1 MKINIYQEPDLSE
14 NHVDLHYNQMDE
26 ETKAIKQ
33 YLSAF
38 EGMIPGKDEE
48 TEKERMLTPGEI
60 LYIEVVDRKTY
71 AYLKNSVWRI
81 SYGLQQF
88 MDKFGSVGFARN
100 NKSMLVNIY
109 HIQELKAQMNMRVNI
124 KMDNGEQI
132 VLNRSYKDEFYKY
145 LEKKV
150 TELWKL

>member
-1 MKINIYQEPDLSE
+1 MKINIYQEPDLKE

-26 ETKAIKQ
+26 ETKAIQQ

-38 EGMIPGKDEE
+38 EGLIPGKDEE
-48 TEKERMLTPGEI
+48 TERERMLVPGEI

-71 AYLKNSVWRI
+71 AYLKDSVWRI

-88 MDKFGSVGFARN
+88 MERFGQVGFARN
-100 NKSMLVNIY
+100 NKSMLVNVY
-109 HIQELKAQMNMRVNI
+109 HIQELKAQVNMRVNI
-124 KMDNGEQI
+124 VMDNGEQI
-132 VLNRSYKDEFYKY
+132 VLNRSYKNEFYKY

-150 TELWKL
+150 TES

>member
-1 MKINIYQEPDLSE
+1 MKINIYQEPDLNE

-48 TEKERMLTPGEI
+48 TERERMLTPGEI

-88 MDKFGSVGFARN
+88 MDKFSSAGFARN

-109 HIQELKAQMNMRVNI
+109 HIQELKAQVNMRVNI
-124 KMDNGEQI
+124 EMDNGEQI

-150 TELWKL
+150 TEL

>member
-1 MKINIYQEPDLSE
+1 MKINIYQEPDLNE

-48 TEKERMLTPGEI
+48 TERERMLTPGEI

-88 MDKFGSVGFARN
+88 MDKFSSVGFARN

-109 HIQELKAQMNMRVNI
+109 HIQELKAQVNMRVNI
-124 KMDNGEQI
+124 EMDNGEQI
-132 VLNRSYKDEFYKY
+132 ILNRSYKDEFYKY

-150 TELWKL
+150 TEL

>member
-1 MKINIYQEPDLSE
+1 MKINVYQEPDLKE
-14 NHVDLHYNQMDE
+14 NHVDLYYNLMDE
-26 ETKAIKQ
+26 ETMAIKQ

-38 EGMIPGKDEE
+38 EGLLPGKDEE
-48 TEKERMLTPGEI
+48 TERERMLTPGEI

-71 AYLKNSVWRI
+71 AYLKDSVWRI

-88 MDKFGSVGFARN
+88 MDKFGPVGFVRN

-109 HIQELKAQMNMRVNI
+109 HIQELNAQVNMRVNI
-124 KMDNGEQI
+124 LMDNGEQI
-132 VLNRSYKDEFYKY
+132 VLNRSYKNDFYKY

-150 TELWKL
+150 TES

>member
-1 MKINIYQEPDLSE
+1 MKVNIYQEPDLKE

-26 ETKAIKQ
+26 ETKAIQQ

-38 EGMIPGKDEE
+38 EGLIPGKDEE
-48 TEKERMLTPGEI
+48 TERERMLVPGEI

-71 AYLKNSVWRI
+71 AYLKDSVWRI

-88 MDKFGSVGFARN
+88 MERFGQVGFARN
-100 NKSMLVNIY
+100 NKSMLVNVY
-109 HIQELKAQMNMRVNI
+109 HIQELKAQVNMRVNI
-124 KMDNGEQI
+124 VMDNGEQI
-132 VLNRSYKDEFYKY
+132 VLNRSYKNEFYKY

-150 TELWKL
+150 TES

>member
-1 MKINIYQEPDLSE
+1 MKINVYQEPDLKE
-14 NHVDLHYNQMDE
+14 NHVDLYYNQMDE
-26 ETKAIKQ
+26 ETTAIKQ

-38 EGMIPGKDEE
+38 EGMITGKDEE
-48 TEKERMLTPGEI
+48 TERERMLKLGEI

-71 AYLKNSVWRI
+71 AYLKDSIWRI

-109 HIQELKAQMNMRVNI
+109 HIQELKAQVNMRVNI
-124 KMDNGEQI
+124 LMDNGEQI
-132 VLNRSYKDEFYKY
+132 VLNRSYKNEFYKY

-150 TELWKL
+150 TEELK

>member
-1 MKINIYQEPDLSE
+1 MKINIYQEPDLNE

-48 TEKERMLTPGEI
+48 TERERMLTPGEI

-88 MDKFGSVGFARN
+88 MDKFSSVGFARN

-109 HIQELKAQMNMRVNI
+109 HIQELKAQVNMRVNI
-124 KMDNGEQI
+124 EMDNGEQI

-150 TELWKL
+150 TEL

>member
-1 MKINIYQEPDLSE
+1 MKINIYQEPDLKE
-14 NHVDLHYNQMDE
+14 NHVDLYYNILDE
-26 ETKAIKQ
+26 ETTSIKQ

-38 EGMIPGKDEE
+38 EGLIPGKDEE
-48 TEKERMLTPGEI
+48 SERERMLTPGEI

-71 AYLKNSVWRI
+71 AYLKDSVWRI

-88 MDKFGSVGFARN
+88 IDKFGPVGFARN

-124 KMDNGEQI
+124 EMDNGEEI
-132 VLNRSYKDEFYKY
+132 VLNRSYKNEFYKY

-150 TELWKL
+150 AES

>member
-1 MKINIYQEPDLSE
+1 MKINFYREPDLKE
-14 NHVDLHYNQMDE
+14 NHVDLHYNLMDE
-26 ETKAIKQ
+26 ETFAVKQ

-38 EGMIPGKDEE
+38 EGLILGKDEE
-48 TEKERMLTPGEI
+48 TEKEKMLTPGEI

-81 SYGLQQF
+81 TYGLQQF
-88 MDKFGSVGFARN
+88 MDKFGSVGFVRN

-109 HIQELKAQMNMRVNI
+109 HIQELRAQMNMRVNI
-124 KMDNGEQI
+124 VMDNGEQI
-132 VLNRSYKDEFYKY
+132 VLNRSYKNEFYKY

-150 TELWKL
+150 TES

>member
-1 MKINIYQEPDLSE
+1 MKIHVYQEPDLKE
-14 NHVDLHYNQMDE
+14 NYVDLHYNQMDE
-26 ETKAIKQ
+26 ETMAVKQ
-33 YLSAF
+33 YLSAL

-48 TEKERMLTPGEI
+48 TERERLLTPGEI

-71 AYLKNSVWRI
+71 AYLQDSVWRI

-88 MDKFGSVGFARN
+88 MEKFGPVGFVRN

-109 HIQELKAQMNMRVNI
+109 HVQELKAQVNMRVNI
-124 KMDNGEQI
+124 ELDNGEQV
-132 VLNRSYKDEFYKY
+132 VLNRSYKDQFYKY

-150 TELWKL
+150 TG